1 MKKLNDFFV
10 KFQETVLSLSV
21 LIMAIILIGGVISR
35 TVFNASWTFTEE
47 VGVFL
52 TVLVTFF
59 GIGYCAR
66 MASHISMSIIFD
78 LTGNKVKK
86 IFTYIITLFT
96 ALIML
101 YVAYLGVQY
110 TMSVFNLHRVTAAL
124 RIPSWITVVPL
135 PIGFALGAIEYF
147 MTFIINVKDRENVH
161 ISRIYKLGENA
172 ENYDDENTK
181 EGNK

>member
-1 MKKLNDFFV
+1 
-10 KFQETVLSLSV
+10 
-21 LIMAIILIGGVISR
+21 
-35 TVFNASWTFTEE
+35 
-47 VGVFL
+47 
-52 TVLVTFF
+52 
-59 GIGYCAR
+59 